1 MEHKILRMK
10 ELIKTLNEAGKAYY
24 QESRELMSNREYDG
38 LYDEL
43 AALEAETGVIFANSP
58 TQNVGYEILSALPKE
73 PHERPMLS
81 LNKTKSVEELKEW
94 LGDQKGLLSWKLDGL
109 TIVLTYRDGALYK
122 AVTRGNGEIG
132 EVITGNART
141 FVNLPLTIAYK
152 GELVL
157 RGEAVIKYADF
168 ERINQEIEDVDARYK
183 NPRNLCSGSVRQRH
197 RHSPLR
203 RLTKSEY

>member
-122 AVTRGNGEIG
+122 AVTRG
-132 EVITGNART
+132 TARSARSSPAT
-141 FVNLPLTIAYK
+141 
-152 GELVL
+152 
-157 RGEAVIKYADF
+157 RG
-168 ERINQEIEDVDARYK
+168 
-183 NPRNLCSGSVRQRH
+183 
-197 RHSPLR
+197 HS
-203 RLTKSEY
+203 